1 MDKVNS
7 YFYFNP
13 KIFKNISLINRCPN
27 WFPNSKTTKTTFRSL
42 SSNFITFLKYFL
54 HNARKSSM
62 RITSAGTT
70 TMKCSSKAEKNY
82 KKKSYP
88 TSSGTST
95 SPLSSDNSTCTS
107 SAKSP
112 NSPNKET
119 TCTSRTNS
127 SNAAKCTSLID
138 AENNSPKSSAT
149 IKRTAAPP
157 TTSRIL
163 LCQTL
168 KNPFKRMMSAWW
180 IKSHKKMRP

>member
-1 MDKVNS
+1 MNKVNS

-119 TCTSRTNS
+119 TCTSRTDS
-127 SNAAKCTSLID
+127 SNAAKCTPVNLCR
-138 AENNSPKSSAT
+138 KQLT
-149 IKRTAAPP
+149 KIKRNNK
-157 TTSRIL
+157 
-163 LCQTL
+163 
-168 KNPFKRMMSAWW
+168 KNRSSTNDLPHSTVSTPE
-180 IKSHKKMRP
+180 KSV